1 MKMKKTLAIVMTAT
15 MSLLTFTGCGQTT
28 NNYMKEVTKTLE
40 WGACTSESKGTLNLE
55 ANKAAQNVSISFSST
70 AFKSG
75 DKSYSE
81 IKFTDPSGVFNIPE
95 IKAYTDGATAYINKS
110 YYEGIYTMMGQAVPE
125 GLKNIN
131 AEYIAI
137 DSGMN
142 NVELN
147 KMMTDPNEI
156 IKLSESIFG
165 DSDIDLPYTQNGREY
180 TMDLDSDQMVD
191 LGVKGIK
198 ALSKNLDNVNN
209 TFALEL
215 NAEQIAEIK
224 NQIASEGFT
233 QGVTSIKDAI
243 KGSTISSKE
252 VFEDD
257 KYTSASNINI
267 EIKDLGKVSL
277 VVNATSTKAEN
288 KEISLPTSVAK
299 LTPEQYTQLIGN
311 EQQVSVNNSALTK
324 IAEVTK

>member
-1 MKMKKTLAIVMTAT
+1 MKMKKNLAIIMTAT

-40 WGACTSESKGTLNLE
+40 WEACSSESKGTLNLE
-55 ANKAAQNVSISFSST
+55 SKEAAQKVSISFAST
-70 AFKSG
+70 AYKSG

-95 IKAYTDGATAYINKS
+95 IKAYADGATAYINKS

-137 DSGMN
+137 DSGMKN
-142 NVELN
+142 MELN

-180 TMDLDSDQMVD
+180 TMDLDSDQVVD

-209 TFALEL
+209 TFALGL
-215 NAEQIAEIK
+215 NAEQIAEFK
-224 NQIASEGFT
+224 NQIVSEGFT
-233 QGVTSIKDAI
+233 QGITSIKDAI

-257 KYTSASNINI
+257 KYTSNSNVNI

-277 VVNATSTKAEN
+277 VVNATSTKAED

-299 LTPEQYTQLIGN
+299 FTPEQYAQLVGS
-311 EQQVSVNNSALTK
+311 EQQVSVSDAALAK
-324 IAEVTK
+324 IVGVEK